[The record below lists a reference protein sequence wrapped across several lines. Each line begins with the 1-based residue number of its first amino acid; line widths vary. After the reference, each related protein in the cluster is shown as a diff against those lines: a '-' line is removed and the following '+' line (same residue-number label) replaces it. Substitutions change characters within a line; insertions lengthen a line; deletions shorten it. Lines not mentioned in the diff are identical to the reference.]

1 MLLYRLGRWYLLETS
16 MAMRA
21 SQFARLTTPTGR
33 LIFLGDSITEG
44 GLWDEWFPEARPVN
58 RGIGGNTI
66 GDVLG
71 RLDTAIDSPAAVFLL
86 IGTNDLS
93 MGRSAHQVAADMRRL
108 VAAIRHRAPSAP
120 LFVQSVMPRR
130 ARFTGRI
137 RELNDAFRGIAA
149 DADAIYIDL
158 WPALADSG
166 GVLRS
171 EFTRDG
177 LHLSGAGYAAWVDA
191 LRPHVSRIA

>member
-1 MLLYRLGRWYLLETS
+1 MLLYRLGRGYLLRTS
-16 MAMRA
+16 MPMRA
-21 SQFARLTTPTGR
+21 SQFARLPPPTGR

-44 GLWDEWFPEARPVN
+44 GLWEEWFPEAGPVN

-71 RLDTAIDSPAAVFLL
+71 RLHTAIDDPAAVFLL
-86 IGTNDLS
+86 IGSNDLS
-93 MGRSAHQVAADMRRL
+93 MGRSAHRVAADMGRL
-108 VAAIRHRAPSAP
+108 VAAIRDRAPSVP

-130 ARFTGRI
+130 ARYAERI
-137 RELNDAFRGIAA
+137 RELNDAYQGIAA

-177 LHLSGAGYAAWVDA
+177 LHLSGAGYAAWVEA
-191 LRPHVSRIA
+191 LRPYVSRFG